1 MKVWGCLEKV
11 QIPLPKR
18 TKLGPKI
25 VDCVYLSP
33 AKNSAAYRFLVYK
46 SNIEDICN
54 NIIIESTEA
63 DFFEN
68 IFRYKDKEKQIS
80 NPRKRVMNDQ
90 LSQDETDNN
99 SEIPQENVEPR
110 RKAPYWKEAIQSEI
124 DSIVHNNTW
133 KLVDLPSGHKPIGH
147 KWIFKKKL
155 RPDGTIEKYKARL
168 VAKGYHQKKGQ
179 DFFDTYSPVTRIT
192 SIRTLI
198 AIAAIHNLIIHQMDV
213 KTAFLNGELDE
224 EIYMQ
229 QPEGFVVKGQEH
241 KVYKLVKSLY
251 DLKQAPKQWHEKFDY
266 TLLSNDFQIN
276 ECDKCVYVKQYKNAF
291 VIIFLYV
298 DDMLIM
304 GTNMDVIN
312 QTKKMF
318 SSFDMKDMGE
328 VDVILGIRIQKNSN
342 GYILTQSHYIE
353 KTLKK
358 FRQYDDRPVVTPFD
372 PKIWHIVSTIEAEFV
387 ALDKAAEEAEWL
399 RSFLEGIPLWPK
411 PVTAVCIHCDSM
423 DALTRAKNQ
432 IYNGKSRHIRRRH
445 NTIKDL
451 LRNGIISIDYVK
463 SKENIA
469 DPLTKGLCREQVIF
483 TSRGK
488 DIYDVLAAI
497 VPLYVAMILAY
508 GSVRWWKIFTPD
520 QCSGINRFV
529 AVFAVPLLSFHF
541 ISSNN
546 PYKMN
551 YHFIAAD
558 SLQKL
563 VILSALFLWQWI
575 SKTGSLEWMI
585 TLFSLS
591 TLPNTLVMGIPL
603 LKAMYGDFSGSLM
616 VQIVVLQSVIWYTL
630 MLFMFEYRGA
640 RLLITE
646 QFPETAGSI
655 TSFHVESDVVSL
667 NGREPLE
674 TNAEIGDDGKLHVVV
689 RRSSTAS
696 SRSVI
701 SSYNKSHNITGLT
714 PRASNLTGVEIYSVQ
729 SSRGPTPRASSFNQS
744 DFYAMFSKAGSP
756 KHGYTNSF
764 GGGDVFSMQSSKGPT
779 PRTSN
784 FEEEMLRIGKKRTG
798 GRSMSGELFN
808 NNNPPNNNSLVCSY
822 PPPIPNPTFS
832 LGSTSAAASGGPKKK
847 DIGGGG
853 GSGGAPPPPPSNN
866 KELHMFVWSSSASPV
881 SEGNMKHAV
890 NKAAAEF
897 GSCC

>member
-1 MKVWGCLEKV
+1 M
-11 QIPLPKR
+11 
-18 TKLGPKI
+18 
-25 VDCVYLSP
+25 
-33 AKNSAAYRFLVYK
+33 
-46 SNIEDICN
+46 
-54 NIIIESTEA
+54 
-63 DFFEN
+63 
-68 IFRYKDKEKQIS
+68 
-80 NPRKRVMNDQ
+80 
-90 LSQDETDNN
+90 
-99 SEIPQENVEPR
+99 
-110 RKAPYWKEAIQSEI
+110 
-124 DSIVHNNTW
+124 
-133 KLVDLPSGHKPIGH
+133 
-147 KWIFKKKL
+147 
-155 RPDGTIEKYKARL
+155 
-168 VAKGYHQKKGQ
+168 
-179 DFFDTYSPVTRIT
+179 IT
-192 SIRTLI
+192 
-198 AIAAIHNLIIHQMDV
+198 
-213 KTAFLNGELDE
+213 
-224 EIYMQ
+224 
-229 QPEGFVVKGQEH
+229 
-241 KVYKLVKSLY
+241 
-251 DLKQAPKQWHEKFDY
+251 
-266 TLLSNDFQIN
+266 
-276 ECDKCVYVKQYKNAF
+276 
-291 VIIFLYV
+291 
-298 DDMLIM
+298 
-304 GTNMDVIN
+304 
-312 QTKKMF
+312 
-318 SSFDMKDMGE
+318 
-328 VDVILGIRIQKNSN
+328 
-342 GYILTQSHYIE
+342 
-353 KTLKK
+353 
-358 FRQYDDRPVVTPFD
+358 
-372 PKIWHIVSTIEAEFV
+372 
-387 ALDKAAEEAEWL
+387 
-399 RSFLEGIPLWPK
+399 
-411 PVTAVCIHCDSM
+411 
-423 DALTRAKNQ
+423 
-432 IYNGKSRHIRRRH
+432 
-445 NTIKDL
+445 
-451 LRNGIISIDYVK
+451 
-463 SKENIA
+463 
-469 DPLTKGLCREQVIF
+469 
-483 TSRGK
+483 GK

-563 VILSALFLWQWI
+563 VILSALFMWQWI

-701 SSYNKSHNITGLT
+701 SSYNKSHNITGMT

-756 KHGYTNSF
+756 KHGYTSSF

-853 GSGGAPPPPPSNN
+853 GSGGAPTPPSNN

-897 GSCC
+897 GSIDPSRAIPTPENLSPMTKTYGEQKEIDIDDPKSQINGSPFKKLGTEEGENKNHRMPPASVMTRLILIMVWRKLIRNPNTYSSLLGLIWSLVSFRWDIKMPTIMSGSIAILSDAGLGMAMFSLGLFMALQPKIIACGQRVATFSMAVRFLTGPAVMAATSIAIGLRGVLLHVAIVQAALPQGIVPFVFAKEYNVHADILSTAVIFGMLIALPITIGYYVLLGV